1 MRYTFIFQPIS
12 DGSQTAAYEI
22 LVRGVSQDNE
32 LLPALTVLEWAKEEL
47 DRLRQIDLDAL
58 ELAIALIP
66 QGIPSHVNVSEATVC
81 SVEYFKRLGEI
92 LLSGLNPAMIAVEI
106 SEAIEPTPEVQLWV
120 TQVRDM
126 GFGIYLDDFGC
137 FHSNDTALTLYRP
150 TGIKIDG
157 QIVRGVADIY
167 YAGVIRK
174 ELLFCKDYD
183 LECVAEHVE
192 NVFIFNALKR
202 ICDRIGYDKLQY
214 QGWHFGTGELCTVAA
229 NN

>member
-12 DGSQTAAYEI
+12 DGSQPVAYEI

-32 LLPALTVLEWAKEEL
+32 LLPSLGVLEWAKEEL

-66 QGIPSHVNVSEATVC
+66 QGITSHVNVSEATVG
-81 SVEYFKRLGEI
+81 SVDYFKRLGEI
-92 LLSGLNPAMIAVEI
+92 LISGLNPAMIAVEI
-106 SEAIEPTPEVQLWV
+106 SEEIEPTPEVQVWI

-126 GFGIYLDDFGC
+126 GFGIWMDDYGYW
-137 FHSNDTALTLYRP
+137 HSNDTTRVRYKP

-157 QIVRGVADIY
+157 QIVRGVSDIY
-167 YAGVIRK
+167 YAGVICK
-174 ELLFCKDYD
+174 ELLFCKEYD

-192 NVFIFNALKR
+192 NVLIFNALKR
-202 ICDRIGYDKLQY
+202 ICDRIGYNRLHY
-214 QGWHFGTGELCTVAA
+214 QGWYFGTGDLCTVAA